1 MHWPP
6 GGGGLLGTGTAR
18 HVVPWLGSG
27 RQSAEGAP
35 ERSLAGGPQ
44 CSKGAFATGPDA
56 RLRRLRPQ
64 EQSLQPQ
71 AALKL
76 SVSRVTF
83 SKDTTDGAGS
93 PTTPQGQQVRLF
105 LLRTRL
111 APCQAHSCCA
121 PHDGLLVRKLG
132 VDQRLHGAVGQSPV
146 PDPPRWST
154 TSLARFSGPRAQVR
168 SCEARA

>member
-1 MHWPP
+1 VARRAAALLTSMVHVIQRL
-6 GGGGLLGTGTAR
+6 GHTTGGLLGAGTAR

-35 ERSLAGGPQ
+35 ERSRAGGPQ
-44 CSKGAFATGPDA
+44 CSKGAFAAGPDT
-56 RLRRLRPQ
+56 RLRRLLPQ

-83 SKDTTDGAGS
+83 SKDTTDGAAS

-111 APCQAHSCCA
+111 APCQGHSCCA
-121 PHDGLLVRKLG
+121 PYDGLLVRKLG
-132 VDQRLHGAVGQSPV
+132 VDQRLHGAVGTV
-146 PDPPRWST
+146 T
-154 TSLARFSGPRAQVR
+154 CA
-168 SCEARA
+168 